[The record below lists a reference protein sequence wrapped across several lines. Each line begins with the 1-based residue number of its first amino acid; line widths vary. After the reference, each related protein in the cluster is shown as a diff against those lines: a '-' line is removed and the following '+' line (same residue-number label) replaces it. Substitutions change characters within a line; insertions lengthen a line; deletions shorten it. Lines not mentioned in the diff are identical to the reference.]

1 MVFSSNTCACFEAA
15 AAHTQQTDSDDIDLR
30 WQTCK
35 QRPVLLHIHSFS
47 QRAFLLDRLQ
57 SILQMQQMVN
67 VCSRCICRLYTF
79 NRRMVAAL
87 HKAATSAAS

>member
-1 MVFSSNTCACFEAA
+1 MLFQTMSKLKVPWTQFWQDPRVGGGMVFSSNTCACFEAA

-30 WQTCK
+30 WQTSK

-57 SILQMQQMVN
+57 SILQIQ
-67 VCSRCICRLYTF
+67 
-79 NRRMVAAL
+79 
-87 HKAATSAAS
+87 